1 MVLSNV
7 STQIFEGSIDPY
19 DPEYHWGGVSIYP
32 EGPIPTQVE
41 YPGLPAGT
49 TLPPGIPIH
58 LDHFVTPAPPHLA
71 HTPLECPGAPRPD
84 KKPIKSSAA
93 EVTPLGSSSR
103 PKYHSG
109 LYGLH
114 RRLPSSRPT
123 FVYAYQC
130 VEGGRWDHL
139 PESLRPMEQNL
150 RVQAQS
156 LDIASEEA
164 CEPEVEV
171 VELRVSHPRYDSST
185 NRPTGDEKRLNTNR
199 HLNRAL
205 QNFRVQF
212 GQMEENGC

>member
-7 STQIFEGSIDPY
+7 STQVFEGSIDPY

-41 YPGLPAGT
+41 YPGLPAGA

-93 EVTPLGSSSR
+93 EVTWALRTPSSPTFFPSDIRICVPMCGRWTLGSSSR
-103 PKYHSG
+103 K
-109 LYGLH
+109 
-114 RRLPSSRPT
+114 PSPNGTEPQGTSSKPRYS
-123 FVYAYQC
+123 F
-130 VEGGRWDHL
+130 GR
-139 PESLRPMEQNL
+139 
-150 RVQAQS
+150 
-156 LDIASEEA
+156 A

-171 VELRVSHPRYDSST
+171 VELRVSRPRYDSST